1 MCLGWALKRLCLCM
15 YVHVRVCA
23 CARVRVSAHVRVCVC
38 ELSVG
43 SGFIGSER
51 IDFVFFKEVHH

>member
-1 MCLGWALKRLCLCM
+1 MGPQAVVFVHACACACLCM
-15 YVHVRVCA
+15 
-23 CARVRVSAHVRVCVC
+23 CVC
-38 ELSVG
+38 ESKCPRTCVCVLSVG